1 MNTTDIQSM
10 KSEWKTDCTITCIP
24 QESFKQNQLQS
35 TNLTITGFNCSDIH
49 SDNLKLTTKSIDS
62 YENKGNL
69 MIHST
74 SSSSSSPSLSFNR
87 PKSSSPLSTYDDT
100 NRILFNDS
108 LNPNE
113 YCTQL
118 IENNVINKL
127 YPIKSSY
134 ELKNKL
140 NLVVSNVNDH
150 DNHCIHDDTDSDHDD
165 DNNDDDENHENRE
178 QTKCYNPIEISEKSY
193 SHLTVYKPIDRQSNY
208 ENRECDTLYLNEI
221 TDKNHPSAPPPPP
234 PPPQDSHRHH
244 HQQQQHH
251 QHHDQDNSTY
261 YSPNHESTDM
271 MPLIKKSRISSSNE
285 LNCINSL
292 TEKSDNDLNQSK
304 LHHIDST
311 IILTTTTTTATS
323 MCTPSISTSST
334 SLFHSIEFGIN
345 NNNNN
350 NNSTLTSNEA
360 LHIKK
365 QENNF
370 PISESNN
377 NIHLQH
383 NSSHKF
389 TGFRPRFQY
398 PHQYHLNYQ
407 SNNNNTSNNTIDQ
420 YQSSCQL
427 NSLQLNHN
435 DTTCQSISPLH
446 NYFPSFSFNRLPC
459 YNDYMNIHS
468 KVTDQFDPNNEHEM
482 LHHSI
487 LNRENVVDYLH
498 KSNMNTS
505 SSNNSSDNFSNNNTT
520 TINTTN
526 NNGLTNPHRNSSH
539 ISSSNNNNTIATV
552 TGEHL
557 LNGQHTIPSFHSSI
571 LTTINENNN
580 NPITFPSVIPN
591 LSSNQTSPLTMSSY
605 TRNLNDCAENI
616 SKLSNLNWVS
626 NNTSSHPYRG
636 QIGYSNEFGNTTRR
650 RNATKESTT
659 TLKAWL
665 QEHIKNP
672 YPTKGEKIMLA
683 IITKMT
689 LTQVSTWFA
698 NARRRLKKE
707 NKMTWTPK
715 HRNEEQNDDND
726 DHDDDNDDDDDDD
739 DDNDNDDNDEEVNNR
754 NNSVSNNKGQHNE
767 RSKLTNNESIYDD
780 HDIDEDDEIT
790 GFDHDDDD
798 DDDEDISL
806 NQSRNHSILKDS
818 LNHNDYQ
825 NYLLNQNGKINKL
838 PIKSSYNKNQFHIN
852 NELIYKKK
860 HEQLN
865 NSIFNPPP
873 SSSSSSSSETT
884 FMNPIQPN
892 MSVSFDVF
900 MNDQYDKM
908 NCTLNSLNSFHKHHD
923 ILQHHHHQQP
933 PLPLPP
939 PQQQQ
944 QHNHEYN
951 KLQLPTS
958 SSSSLSQLNYSIENH
973 LNEFRNKIDKN
984 NSIGLYSTETKL
996 VNLSESNIP
1005 NWTDMIPTSLSM
1017 NKYDSIP
1024 FGQQSY
1030 QNISFPYYIQEN
1042 LHVSPYIHGFDTS
1055 NKVYSSFNPISST
1068 TNFINSN
1075 KTNLKLN
1082 HLSED
1087 ISLLSSSSSSTLS
1100 SSSPSTCSPLSSSL
1114 ITSTTT
1120 TSTITTTI
1128 NSMYTNFPNTMHLL
1142 TSKSFP
1148 LNNNNHSNNS
1158 QLMNHINTVNN
1169 HDRLSFTNLFNHKE
1183 LFSSRMNCNND
1194 NYEQITSSNLL
1205 TSNDLLTGTLNK
1217 INHFH
1222 YGTNIDSIT
1231 DNNNNNQ
1238 QRLPFISK
1246 VNNQNSTTSITIAST
1261 MTLSTINS
1269 LWSSQLKQL
1278 TRLDEG
1284 RLDMSSDQ
1292 IVSSSGGGS
1301 VIPFQQF
1308 INSSLSIPFT
1318 TSDSNNNNN
1327 NNNYTTINNGLN
1339 NMSSKLQ
1346 PNETIITTTTT
1357 TTATTSTTTTTT
1369 TTDNHISNISS
1380 RHFTQDDIQTLS
1392 STLWSNERLNNN
1404 TYNTELNHN
1413 AFYQPICNSMHT
1425 MPTR

>member
-1 MNTTDIQSM
+1 MSTTDIQSM

-24 QESFKQNQLQS
+24 QESFNQNQLH
-35 TNLTITGFNCSDIH
+35 TTNNLTITEFNCSDIH
-49 SDNLKLTTKSIDS
+49 SDNLKLITKSIDS

-100 NRILFNDS
+100 NRILFNDL

-118 IENNVINKL
+118 IENNVTNKL

-150 DNHCIHDDTDSDHDD
+150 DNHCIHDDNDSDHDD
-165 DNNDDDENHENRE
+165 DDDDNDDDKNHENRE

-193 SHLTVYKPIDRQSNY
+193 SHLTVYKPIDKQSDY
-208 ENRECDTLYLNEI
+208 ENTECDTLYLNEM
-221 TDKNHPSAPPPPP
+221 TDKDHPSAPPPPP
-234 PPPQDSHRHH
+234 PPPPHQDPPPHHHHQQHRHH
-244 HQQQQHH
+244 H
-251 QHHDQDNSTY
+251 HHDHSTY

-304 LHHIDST
+304 LHHIDNT
-311 IILTTTTTTATS
+311 IILATTATTTTS
-323 MCTPSISTSST
+323 MCTPSITTSST
-334 SLFHSIEFGIN
+334 PLFHSIEFGIN

-350 NNSTLTSNEA
+350 SSTLTSNEA
-360 LHIKK
+360 LHTKK

-370 PISESNN
+370 LINESNN

-383 NSSHKF
+383 HSDYKF

-398 PHQYHLNYQ
+398 PHQHNLNDQ
-407 SNNNNTSNNTIDQ
+407 SNNNNTIDQ
-420 YQSSCQL
+420 HQSSYRL
-427 NSLQLNHN
+427 NNLQLNHN

-468 KVTDQFDPNNEHEM
+468 KVTDQFDLNNGHEM

-505 SSNNSSDNFSNNNTT
+505 SSSNNSSDNFSNNNNTT
-520 TINTTN
+520 NNTTN

-539 ISSSNNNNTIATV
+539 ISNNNNNNTIATV

-580 NPITFPSVIPN
+580 NNNHNNPITFPSAIPN

-616 SKLSNLNWVS
+616 SKLSNLNWTS

-726 DHDDDNDDDDDDD
+726 DDDNDDDDD
-739 DDNDNDDNDEEVNNR
+739 DDNDNDDEVNNR
-754 NNSVSNNKGQHNE
+754 NNNIDKGQHDQ

-790 GFDHDDDD
+790 GSDNDDDD
-798 DDDEDISL
+798 DHEHDHDHDLNITEISL

-825 NYLLNQNGKINKL
+825 NYLLNQNGKINKF

-865 NSIFNPPP
+865 NLIFNPP
-873 SSSSSSSSETT
+873 SSSSSSSDIT
-884 FMNPIQPN
+884 FMNQIQPDLN
-892 MSVSFDVF
+892 VSFDVF

-923 ILQHHHHQQP
+923 VLQHHHHHQQQQQP
-933 PLPLPP
+933 PPP

-951 KLQLPTS
+951 KLQLPT

-984 NSIGLYSTETKL
+984 NSIGSYSTETKL
-996 VNLSESNIP
+996 VNLPESNIS

-1075 KTNLKLN
+1075 KTNLKSN

-1087 ISLLSSSSSSTLS
+1087 ISLLSSSTSSSSSSSSTLS

-1128 NSMYTNFPNTMHLL
+1128 NSMYTNFPNTMNLL

-1148 LNNNNHSNNS
+1148 LNNNNNSNNS
-1158 QLMNHINTVNN
+1158 QLVNHINTVNS

-1183 LFSSRMNCNND
+1183 LFSPRMNCTND
-1194 NYEQITSSNLL
+1194 NYDQITSSHLL

-1231 DNNNNNQ
+1231 DNNNNQ
-1238 QRLPFISK
+1238 QRLPFISE

-1261 MTLSTINS
+1261 ITLSTINS

-1292 IVSSSGGGS
+1292 IVSSNGGGG

-1308 INSSLSIPFT
+1308 INSSLSVPFT
-1318 TSDSNNNNN
+1318 TTDNNNNNN
-1327 NNNYTTINNGLN
+1327 NNNYTTINNGFN
-1339 NMSSKLQ
+1339 
-1346 PNETIITTTTT
+1346 
-1357 TTATTSTTTTTT
+1357 
-1369 TTDNHISNISS
+1369 NISS
-1380 RHFTQDDIQTLS
+1380 KS
-1392 STLWSNERLNNN
+1392 
-1404 TYNTELNHN
+1404 
-1413 AFYQPICNSMHT
+1413 QPN
-1425 MPTR
+1425 